1 MHVEMSSITIA
12 LHALLKLTTSA
23 VVAQQNVVPAY
34 KNTSL
39 SFEER
44 AHDLE
49 QRMTLE
55 EKVSQLGH
63 TSDAME
69 RPGIPEY
76 NWWNEG
82 LHGVARA
89 GVATVFPQA
98 IGLTATFDDALIQQ
112 DADVISTSSV
122 QSTTQI
128 KEKTDLPSG
137 TRDLRHG
144 RPTSISFVTRDGAWA
159 GDLW

>member
-1 MHVEMSSITIA
+1 MHVEMSSITIT
-12 LHALLKLTTSA
+12 LHALLILTTSA

-63 TSDAME
+63 TL
-69 RPGIPEY
+69 RC
-76 NWWNEG
+76 N
-82 LHGVARA
+82 RA
-89 GVATVFPQA
+89 
-98 IGLTATFDDALIQQ
+98 
-112 DADVISTSSV
+112 
-122 QSTTQI
+122 
-128 KEKTDLPSG
+128 
-137 TRDLRHG
+137 
-144 RPTSISFVTRDGAWA
+144 A
-159 GDLW
+159 GHS